1 MSLETLDRAAR
12 EAGGRII
19 AALAARFRDLDLA
32 EDAFADACARA
43 AEAWPAEGP
52 PRDAPAW
59 LYRAAERRALD
70 ALRRRRTRE
79 RLTPEPPEPQPTAE
93 ERMADPSHLIPDE
106 RLRLIFVCCHPAV
119 APEARA
125 ALTLRLVCG
134 LTTAEIAR
142 AFLVAEPA
150 LAQRL
155 VRAKRKIADAGVPFE
170 IPAPDAWSE
179 RLEAVL
185 STLEVA
191 YAKAHEDAAAAGAH
205 AGYAVEMLSLTRI
218 LAELVPEEAE
228 AQALAALVR
237 YAEARRPAR
246 LDESGAMVPLSEQD
260 PALWRRPLIVEA
272 DAFLERALERGEP
285 TARVIQA
292 AIHGLWCARRSL
304 DQPPP
309 WRRVLGLYDRLLT
322 LRDDVVVR
330 LNRAVALAEVE
341 GPAAALAE
349 VEALD
354 LPGLSGFQPFHA
366 VRADLLRR
374 VGRVEEARAAY
385 DAALALCTGP
395 AERLWLERRRAAR

>member
-1 MSLETLDRAAR
+1 M
-12 EAGGRII
+12 
-19 AALAARFRDLDLA
+19 
-32 EDAFADACARA
+32 
-43 AEAWPAEGP
+43 
-52 PRDAPAW
+52 
-59 LYRAAERRALD
+59 
-70 ALRRRRTRE
+70 
-79 RLTPEPPEPQPTAE
+79 
-93 ERMADPSHLIPDE
+93 
-106 RLRLIFVCCHPAV
+106 
-119 APEARA
+119 
-125 ALTLRLVCG
+125 
-134 LTTAEIAR
+134 
-142 AFLVAEPA
+142 
-150 LAQRL
+150 
-155 VRAKRKIADAGVPFE
+155 
-170 IPAPDAWSE
+170 
-179 RLEAVL
+179 L

-246 LDESGAMVPLSEQD
+246 LDESGVMVPLSEQD

-285 TARVIQA
+285 TAQVIQA

-309 WRRVLGLYDRLLT
+309 WRRVLALYDRLLT

-354 LPGLSGFQPFHA
+354 LPGLIGFQPFHA

-374 VGRVEEARAAY
+374 LGRVEEARAAY